1 MTDRTIALRAAIAA
15 AALLVA
21 APAASAADSFFA
33 GKTVTIIAGFR
44 PGGGIDGM
52 ARLIA
57 RHYGQSIPGKPDI
70 LVKNI
75 SGAAGN
81 VAANHVYNKADRDGL
96 TLATPGRTWMLSK
109 LFGDPGVRFD
119 AKKFTYIGSAGPEND
134 ILWVRADTGIKTFA
148 DLKKSKR
155 KLVFGA
161 LSLRSTNGSIPLILA
176 HDGLPIKV
184 LPGYK
189 GTSRIMLA
197 IEQKEVDGMMSGED
211 TFRANRADLIDNKV
225 VLPILQ
231 STPRIKGLPLISHII
246 SAKSKAL
253 YTLASAAER
262 FGVPLIGPPGIP
274 AARVAIL
281 RKAFMAMTRDKAFI
295 ADAKK
300 VSIPIGDAI
309 DGPDLKKMIVST
321 IDNATPQVIKQFKDY
336 TMAHR
341 RGPNG

>member
-1 MTDRTIALRAAIAA
+1 MTQRTIALRASIAAA
-15 AALLVA
+15 AALLLT

-75 SGAAGN
+75 AGAAGN
-81 VAANHVYNKADRDGL
+81 VAANHIYNKADKDGL

-155 KLVFGA
+155 TLVFGA
-161 LSLRSTNGSIPLILA
+161 LSLRSTNGSIPLILG

-211 TFRANRADLIDNKV
+211 TFRANRGDLIDNKV
-225 VLPILQ
+225 VLPILH
-231 STPRIKGLPLISHII
+231 SRVVRFLAHPIVAWLLFAAVSWGSHFSPLFDL
-246 SAKSKAL
+246 AL
-253 YTLASAAER
+253 ENDPHALEAEAEKKPYRSVLRCNNTLN
-262 FGVPLIGPPGIP
+262 
-274 AARVAIL
+274 VATE
-281 RKAFMAMTRDKAFI
+281 M
-295 ADAKK
+295 
-300 VSIPIGDAI
+300 
-309 DGPDLKKMIVST
+309 
-321 IDNATPQVIKQFKDY
+321 
-336 TMAHR
+336 
-341 RGPNG
+341 